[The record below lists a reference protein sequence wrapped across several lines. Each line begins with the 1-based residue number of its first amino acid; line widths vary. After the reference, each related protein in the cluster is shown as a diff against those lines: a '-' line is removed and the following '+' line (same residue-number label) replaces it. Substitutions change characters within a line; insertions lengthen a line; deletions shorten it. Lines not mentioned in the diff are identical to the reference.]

1 MSRPCWRRG
10 RQTGGGRRASKAG
23 LIRGW
28 VGRQEVVAREQ
39 GPVGFVGRRVSRAGL
54 TGGWVARWARGGQGG
69 GRVGLV
75 GGEAGE

>member
-1 MSRPCWRRG
+1 M
-10 RQTGGGRRASKAG
+10 
-23 LIRGW
+23 
-28 VGRQEVVAREQ
+28 VAREQ